1 MEAALLL
8 GQVVFW
14 MAVFA
19 LLVYLG
25 VKAVRHAKKGVPGAQ
40 VLGAVFLLFGFGNI
54 RDPTNDIVQQ
64 ARQLKQRE
72 DDDAGDPPEHG
83 RDDSRER

>member
-1 MEAALLL
+1 
-8 GQVVFW
+8 
-14 MAVFA
+14 
-19 LLVYLG
+19 
-25 VKAVRHAKKGVPGAQ
+25 VKAVRYAKRGVPGAQ

-64 ARQLKQRE
+64 AQKLKQRE

-83 RDDSRER
+83 GNDARKR